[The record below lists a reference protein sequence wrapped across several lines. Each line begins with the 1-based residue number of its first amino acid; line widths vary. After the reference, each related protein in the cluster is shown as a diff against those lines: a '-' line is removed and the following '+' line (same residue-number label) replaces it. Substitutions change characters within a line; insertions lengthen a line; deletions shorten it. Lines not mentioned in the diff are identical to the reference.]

1 MLLGAQRN
9 TCSLTLR
16 SDKHNATTFQLLYRP
31 QGDPSLHDESSDR
44 ALYPISGPGVGS
56 SAGASSN
63 SSHTARGLHI
73 ADLEDELDFDSMRD
87 NEGEAAEHGIYFDDT
102 SYDYMQHLREMGQGD
117 GEAHFLDAA
126 PVKVKG
132 KGKARTMKLEDA
144 LRESTLEDDEEHQG
158 SGVSV
163 RGDSLSTFSKS
174 TRPRT
179 YQDQQDVPDE
189 IAGFQPDMDPRLR
202 EVLEALDDEAYVDDK
217 DEEDIFG
224 ALTQGGPRQELDLD
238 EFETM
243 LDDDGW
249 ESDATERPPPA
260 QEREVALEP
269 SETDMEIPPT
279 QEAAASSPQEGMP
292 MRATEAASTTQ
303 AAVASAEDGDW
314 LLDFAKFKRDVATK
328 KPARVAASAA
338 DGPAST
344 LYTLNGTPLRRK
356 RRKGALTNPSAY
368 SMTSSSLARTE
379 GQQLLDAR
387 FEKVEEMYALDE
399 GDEEFDDQDGGMSL
413 ASGFSRQ
420 SKMST
425 VSTKSFADGDVRED
439 LDSMMD
445 GFLADWNKSNPGGGG
460 GKRKGAKAKRG
471 KNGNEVLGMKMLD
484 EIRGELGP
492 ARVARTKV

>member
-1 MLLGAQRN
+1 MLL
-9 TCSLTLR
+9 TSS
-16 SDKHNATTFQLLYRP
+16 SDKNNATTFQLLYRS
-31 QGDPSLHDESSDR
+31 QDDPLLHDEGDR
-44 ALYPISGPGVGS
+44 ALYPTSGPAARPG
-56 SAGASSN
+56 AGSSN
-63 SSHTARGLHI
+63 SSQSTQSAKALHI

-87 NEGEAAEHGIYFDDT
+87 NEGEAAEHGIYYDDT
-102 SYDYMQHLREMGQGD
+102 SYDYMQHLRDIGQGG
-117 GEAHFLDAA
+117 GESHFLDAA
-126 PVKVKG
+126 PVKIKG
-132 KGKARTMKLEDA
+132 KGKAKTMKLEDA
-144 LRESTLEDDEEHQG
+144 LRESTLEHDEEYQN
-158 SGVSV
+158 SGFNAI
-163 RGDSLSTFSKS
+163 DDNLSIFSRS

-179 YQDQQDVPDE
+179 YQDQQDIPDD

-202 EVLEALDDEAYVDDK
+202 EVLEALDDEAYVGDK

-224 ALTQGGPRQELDLD
+224 ELTRGGSGQELDLD
-238 EFETM
+238 EFEST

-249 ESDATERPPPA
+249 ESDATERPPPV
-260 QEREVALEP
+260 QQREVTLQ
-269 SETDMEIPPT
+269 SGFDIKTDEAST
-279 QEAAASSPQEGMP
+279 QEADVPSTQDETP
-292 MRATEAASTTQ
+292 MRITEAGPTTE

-314 LLDFAKFKRDVATK
+314 LRDFAKFKRDAAAAK
-328 KPARVAASAA
+328 KPAQAEARAAPSAA
-338 DGPAST
+338 NGPAST

-387 FEKVEEMYALDE
+387 FEKVEAMYALGED
-399 GDEEFDDQDGGMSL
+399 DEEFDDQDGGMSL
-413 ASGFSRQ
+413 ASGLSRQ

-460 GKRKGAKAKRG
+460 GKRRGAKGKRG
-471 KNGNEVLGMKMLD
+471 KNGNEVLGIKMLD